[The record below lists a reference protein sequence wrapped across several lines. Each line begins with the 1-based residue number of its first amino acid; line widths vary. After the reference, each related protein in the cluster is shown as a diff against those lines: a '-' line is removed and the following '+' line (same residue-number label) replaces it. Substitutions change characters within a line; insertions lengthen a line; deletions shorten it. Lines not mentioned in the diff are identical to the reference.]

1 LLTDGGYGRKWWGL
15 AREWSSFNTGL
26 RDLISEAKFSEMR
39 VHGTISASPSSS
51 RLSSL
56 GISARS
62 VCALLGATGSQQL
75 LAKTLSSGFAVA
87 VARHAG
93 RLDAGWTARL
103 SAGGPHYE
111 ASERIKE

>member
-1 LLTDGGYGRKWWGL
+1 MVKFQHGVARPDLRSQIFGNAGSRHDQRLALIEPLEQLGNLGPIGMRFAGRNRQPAA
-15 AREWSSFNTGL
+15 AR
-26 RDLISEAKFSEMR
+26 
-39 VHGTISASPSSS
+39 
-51 RLSSL
+51 
-56 GISARS
+56 
-62 VCALLGATGSQQL
+62 
-75 LAKTLSSGFAVA
+75 KTLSSGFAVA